1 MFISMTHEC
10 KHEYDFG
17 VMATESK
24 QTREDVAEIKS
35 FLLGNGLLQTVAGL
49 KSHVKLL
56 TGLVFAILPL
66 LVYWKWG

>member
-56 TGLVFAILPL
+56 TGLVFAVIA
-66 LVYWKWG
+66 YMRWG